1 MSILECLENTLFSA
15 FMDKMSMGSTANVG
29 KKEKNSVRFMDSHH
43 SQYQKLHITHS
54 LHFIYLDMLLRP
66 PRLCFPVDEEMALLI
81 VLLAIISSS
90 ALYQCVENS

>member
-1 MSILECLENTLFSA
+1 
-15 FMDKMSMGSTANVG
+15 
-29 KKEKNSVRFMDSHH
+29 
-43 SQYQKLHITHS
+43 
-54 LHFIYLDMLLRP
+54 MLLRP